1 MSKYATPA
9 AFRSA
14 LTAKLGNLARDSKW
28 TMPQLRRQFAY
39 DRLLERLYML
49 DDGWVLKGAVALL
62 ARDLGVRGSL
72 DVDVYR
78 AKAADAAEADL
89 REAAGRDIKD
99 WFRFEIGPRRV
110 VSDDSKA
117 VRFPVVAYIG
127 QHEWERFHFD
137 LVGSDLRMTGEP
149 DDVPAIAQ
157 VDMPE
162 LQQKGYRVYPLV
174 DHVADKVAA
183 TFERYGARQQAST
196 RFRDLVDLVAI
207 ARGASVDAERATASL
222 RSEFERR
229 GLALPPTFEVPD
241 RTLWKAGYA
250 REAATSLLTD
260 AATLDEALAIVRP
273 FLDPLLQGTTRG
285 LWSPEDA
292 AWTDVSDD
300 EGASSPS

>member
-9 AFRSA
+9 AFRAA
-14 LTAKLGNLARDSKW
+14 LTAKLANLARDSKW
-28 TMPQLRRQFAY
+28 TVQQLRRQFAY

-49 DDGWVLKGAVALL
+49 DDGWVVKGAVALL

-89 REAAGRDIKD
+89 REAAARDIED

-127 QHEWERFHFD
+127 QQEWERFHID

-149 DDVPAIAQ
+149 DEVPAIAQ

-162 LQQKGYRVYPLV
+162 LQQKGYRAYPLA
-174 DHVADKVAA
+174 DHIADKVAA
-183 TFERYGARQQAST
+183 TYERYGASRQAST
-196 RFRDLVDLVAI
+196 RYRDLVDLVAI

-229 GLALPPTFEVPD
+229 SLALPSTFDVPD
-241 RTLWKAGYA
+241 RALWEAGYV

-260 AATLDEALAIVRP
+260 AATVDEALAVVRP
-273 FLDPLLQGTTRG
+273 LLDPLLQGTARG
-285 LWSPEDA
+285 LWSREQS
-292 AWTDVSDD
+292 AWIETSDD
-300 EGASSPS
+300 DGANSPS